1 MTVYK
6 RLESYFIEE
15 RKAEL
20 LRQANVT
27 AGHIAIGKY
36 MLDDTKKELFLY
48 EIEQISKEL
57 ESRIIVV
64 DSQGFEVLDSSMKE
78 KKEEGKKTH
87 VYKEM
92 LIALEGKDLAVKQE
106 DNTIDAFASI
116 VDQEQILGV
125 VRISAP
131 IDNLVSETLDTLK
144 NQLYIFTVLISV
156 IIGIISFFA
165 SEIITNPLKRM
176 LKVVQKITE
185 GHLDQK
191 IDVKGRDE
199 LAELG
204 HAFNNMSSKLLQIDQ
219 SRQEF
224 VSNVSHELKTP
235 LSSIKVLS
243 ESLTL
248 QENVP
253 VEMYK
258 EFLKD
263 IDSEIDRLTAIIND
277 LLLLVKLDQKEVP
290 MTIKS
295 FNLNQLVEDILKR
308 LYPLANKKNIELI
321 YESFREVALEAD
333 EMKITLAISNLVE
346 NAIKY
351 TPNDGRVKVVVDA
364 DHQNAFIKVI
374 DTGIGI
380 PEEDYEKIFHRFY
393 RVDKTRDR
401 ETGGTGLGLSITHR
415 TVLLHHGSIKVNS
428 AEGEGSEFVVRLPLK
443 QN

>member
-1 MTVYK
+1 
-6 RLESYFIEE
+6 
-15 RKAEL
+15 
-20 LRQANVT
+20 
-27 AGHIAIGKY
+27 
-36 MLDDTKKELFLY
+36 
-48 EIEQISKEL
+48 
-57 ESRIIVV
+57 
-64 DSQGFEVLDSSMKE
+64 MKE
-78 KKEEGKKTH
+78 KEEGKKTH

-295 FNLNQLVEDILKR
+295 FNLNQLVEDIL
-308 LYPLANKKNIELI
+308 N
-321 YESFREVALEAD
+321 V
-333 EMKITLAISNLVE
+333 
-346 NAIKY
+346 
-351 TPNDGRVKVVVDA
+351 
-364 DHQNAFIKVI
+364 FI
-374 DTGIGI
+374 
-380 PEEDYEKIFHRFY
+380 
-393 RVDKTRDR
+393 
-401 ETGGTGLGLSITHR
+401 L
-415 TVLLHHGSIKVNS
+415 
-428 AEGEGSEFVVRLPLK
+428 
-443 QN
+443 